1 MSQNSRLPR
10 KPNTFSKRLAM
21 VLDFEQ
27 QVRVD
32 AAVLWLLID
41 WWRDPGTDVDRVPES

>member
-1 MSQNSRLPR
+1 M
-10 KPNTFSKRLAM
+10 NTFSKRLAM

-32 AAVLWLLID
+32 AAVLWLLMD
-41 WWRDPGTDVDRVPES
+41 